1 MSRTLTIVN
10 HDNCTLHVE
19 GLFLLRGENAGV
31 DPDLWKQVEDTTLV
45 QEWIREGKIE
55 VLKTQV
61 SMKSGGKRGN
71 GSDHDPAAVGDQRNF
86 AMEEATEE
94 ILARRRELLESNA
107 SQLQEH
113 FQGLRA
119 TGMDRAEAITYLAGH
134 YGLEPE
140 TVAGR
145 IGDG

>member
-1 MSRTLTIVN
+1 MSRSLTIVN

-19 GLFLLRGENAGV
+19 GLFLLRGENADV
-31 DPDLWKQVEDTTLV
+31 NPDLWKQVENTTLV

-61 SMKSGGKRGN
+61 SMKSTKRGN

-86 AMEEATEE
+86 AMEAATEE
-94 ILARRRELLESNA
+94 ILARRRELLQSNA
-107 SQLQEH
+107 AQLQDH

-119 TGMDRAEAITYLAGH
+119 TGMDRAEAIQYLAGH

-145 IGDG
+145 LGDG